1 MRTRLALLPL
11 LPLLLVACATPDR
24 GAPVDRPDLYVPTDA
39 PVPLAVRSLLPRG
52 VIPSDVR
59 VRENCYGY
67 AAGGTVYPVRN
78 PRGGQYCI

>member
-1 MRTRLALLPL
+1 MRLSPL
-11 LPLLLVACATPDR
+11 LPLLLVLAACSPPDR
-24 GAPVDRPDLYVPTDA
+24 GTPVDRPDLYVQSDA
-39 PVPLAVRSLLPRG
+39 PIPLAVRTLLPRG

-67 AAGGTVYPVRN
+67 AAGGTVYPIRN